1 MTKVLIIGGGHAGAN
16 TAFALRKDGFDG
28 EITIISDED
37 YLPYH
42 RPPLSKDFLK
52 QNIAIE
58 KLGFKSADFYEE
70 QKILI
75 NLDTHIDSID
85 LESNLAVA
93 KDTSFNFDYL
103 VFATGAS
110 PRLLPMENA
119 DAKNLFYLRQITDVL
134 SMHQQISADKEM
146 ILIGGGYIG
155 LEVAS
160 AMIELGLKV
169 TILEAEERILQ
180 RVTSPEVSKFYNDF
194 HSKKGVKII
203 CNAKVTNLNA
213 EKQMINSVSLESG
226 ESLAADIVLVGIGAI
241 PNTQLADSI
250 GLECSN
256 GIKTDQYCRTSIPNI
271 LALGDCAFSLNTLFN
286 YEFRLESVPNAL
298 AQSKV
303 VSSSIVGN
311 ELFNNEMPWFWS
323 DQYDLKLQM
332 AGLSSGYD
340 ECHIIGDIDAA
351 EFIAC
356 YGKDGYLIAVDSVNK
371 SKQFMLFKR
380 ALANGFRLEM
390 SLLKDENFQPESIF
404 SGSN

>member
-1 MTKVLIIGGGHAGAN
+1 MSKVLVVGGGHAGAN
-16 TAFALRKDGFDG
+16 TAFALRKDGFEG
-28 EITIISDED
+28 EITIISDES

-58 KLGFKSADFYEE
+58 KLSFKSADFYKE
-70 QKILI
+70 QQINI
-75 NLDTHIDSID
+75 NLNTRIDAID
-85 LESNLAVA
+85 LESNLVKT
-93 KDTSFNFDYL
+93 KDASFEFNYL

-110 PRLLPMENA
+110 PRILQMENA
-119 DAKNLFYLRQITDVL
+119 DSKNLFYLRQISDVL
-134 SMHQQISADKEM
+134 SLHKQITAAKEI

-169 TILEAEERILQ
+169 TILEAEERILK

-194 HSKKGVKII
+194 HSNKGVEVI
-203 CNAKVTNLNA
+203 CNAKVNNLNA
-213 EKQMINSVSLESG
+213 ENQMIHSVSLESG

-241 PNTQLADSI
+241 PNTQLADSMGI
-250 GLECSN
+250 ECSN
-256 GIKTDQYCRTSIPNI
+256 GIRTDQYCRTSIPNI
-271 LALGDCAFSLNTLFN
+271 LAVGDCASSFNALFN
-286 YEFRLESVPNAL
+286 QEFRLESVPNAL

-303 VSSSIVGN
+303 ASSSIIGN
-311 ELFNNEMPWFWS
+311 ELFNNELPWFWS

-340 ECHIIGDIDAA
+340 ECHIIGDINSA

-356 YGKDGYLIAVDSVNK
+356 YGKDGHLIAVDSVNQ
-371 SKQFMLFKR
+371 SKQFMLFKK
-380 ALANGFRLEM
+380 ALGNGFQLEM
-390 SLLKDENFQPESIF
+390 NLIKDKNFQPESIF